1 MTALLLRPQI
11 LSEEEAEALKAA
23 GLVVEEAPPPSR
35 VDPETEWDSLLEE
48 AEFDIDPE
56 DLKAIGFSSVE
67 EALAGLQG
75 LGLPPGLDSDLLD
88 SAAKTLGEGE
98 DAGGPRKKRE
108 REPREEAEVE
118 REKAVVC
125 TRCHALRHTG

>member
-1 MTALLLRPQI
+1 LTALLLRPQI

-23 GLVVEEAPPPSR
+23 GLVVEEAPPLPR
-35 VDPETEWDSLLEE
+35 VDPEAEWDSLLEE

-67 EALAGLQG
+67 EALAGLEG

-88 SAAKTLGEGE
+88 SAAKTLGEGN
-98 DAGGPRKKRE
+98 AGGPRKKRE